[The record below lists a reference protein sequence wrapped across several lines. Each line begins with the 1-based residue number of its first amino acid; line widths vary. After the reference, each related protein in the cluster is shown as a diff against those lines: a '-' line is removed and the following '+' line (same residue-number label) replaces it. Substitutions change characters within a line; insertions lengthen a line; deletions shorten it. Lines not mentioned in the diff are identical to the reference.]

1 MIDFNR
7 CNELFLKI
15 YNDEKLC
22 KTLSD
27 YIKKN
32 EIKIKFYLNFCRR
45 NRWEIC
51 LKKSPMFKLCLVYA
65 YLPTVKEKYEAKGIS
80 DKIFFD
86 TMDDIR
92 IWIDDHKERTGEYGL
107 YELNWIMNHMKLSI
121 FKIGR
126 LQFQKFTY
134 YFNPV
139 YKKDGKEIKFGDKV
153 LNIHI
158 PRGEK
163 LSIDECKKSI
173 AGAQKFFAEFYPN
186 YPTDRFICHSW
197 LLYSAN
203 REYMKEDSN
212 IIKFAEMFDIVKEF
226 EEPSQAYLWLFGEK
240 ADNKAL
246 KKNKKEHNTYGET
259 CNLPQTSSLQKNA
272 VRYIENGG
280 KLGDA
285 MGVLIV
291 KQ

>member
-7 CNELFLKI
+7 CNKLFLKI
-15 YNDEKLC
+15 YNDENLC

-32 EIKIKFYLNFCRR
+32 KIKINFYLNLCRR
-45 NRWEIC
+45 NRWEVC
-51 LKKSPMFKLCLVYA
+51 LKKSPIFKLCLVYA

-121 FKIGR
+121 FKLGR
-126 LQFQKFTY
+126 LQFQKFMY

-139 YKKDGKEIKFGDKV
+139 YKMNGKEIRFGDKV

-163 LSIDECKKSI
+163 LTLDECRKSI
-173 AGAQKFFAEFYPN
+173 AEAQKFFTEFYPS
-186 YPTDRFICHSW
+186 YPTDLFICHSW

-203 REYMKEDSN
+203 REYMKADSN
-212 IIKFAEMFDIVKEF
+212 IIKFAEMFDIVKES
-226 EEPSQAYLWLFGEK
+226 EEPSQAYLWLFGAK

-246 KKNKKEHNTYGET
+246 KKNKKENGTYGYTE
-259 CNLPQTSSLQKNA
+259 NLPQNTSLRKNA

-285 MGVLIV
+285 MGVLV
-291 KQ
+291 VDE